1 VRRAAIFR
9 ILGGAVIVLALLSGA
24 GWLAF
29 VPSAREP
36 AYVFVDA
43 WGGKGSGPG
52 QFDDPTGIAV
62 AHGEVLVSDARNGR
76 IQVFDLEGNFKRQ
89 IGAPG
94 QGPGG
99 LGRPMNLSVADGEV
113 YVADYWNDRIQV
125 FALDGRPRRTIGG
138 PGSGPGQ
145 FNAPGGVAVAAD
157 GDVFVADFHN
167 QRVQHLRADGTFS
180 SGNGGPPARRA
191 AAPVSS
197 SIPPTWRWR
206 PMAPFTSPTDTP
218 TASRRSPPAA
228 PFPTSGAAPSP

>member
-1 VRRAAIFR
+1 MRRAAIFR

-113 YVADYWNDRIQV
+113 YVCRLLERPYPG
-125 FALDGRPRRTIGG
+125 LCPRR
-138 PGSGPGQ
+138 Q
-145 FNAPGGVAVAAD
+145 AAAD
-157 GDVFVADFHN
+157 DRWAGK
-167 QRVQHLRADGTFS
+167 RTRTVQCAGRRRR
-180 SGNGGPPARRA
+180 GGGRRCVRCRFPQPARPAPARR
-191 AAPVSS
+191 
-197 SIPPTWRWR
+197 RHFR
-206 PMAPFTSPTDTP
+206 PAMGDHRPGGQ
-218 TASRRSPPAA
+218 RRR
-228 PFPTSGAAPSP
+228 